1 MFLAYTP
8 VETLSAEEQFQLA
21 TDMVLA
27 ALVGE
32 GVYNFG
38 EIIATSALDILV
50 GSPNQF
56 LRDLVIAINNGD
68 IDAFNS
74 IVENNKDAY
83 FNHDVLANCHGDIQQ
98 KVVLVAVMNIVFE
111 RHSHDRSIPYATIAN
126 TAKIPLEQ
134 VSFDTMLVV
143 VGYICIW
150 RIVIKS

>member
-1 MFLAYTP
+1 MYLAYTP
-8 VETLSAEEQFQLA
+8 VETLSADEQFQLA

-38 EIIATSALDILV
+38 EVIATPVLAALV

-56 LRDLVIAINNGD
+56 LHDLVIALNNGD
-68 IDAFNS
+68 IDVFNS
-74 IVENNKDAY
+74 IVEANREAY
-83 FNHDVLANCHGDIQQ
+83 FSHEVLTNCHADIQQ

-134 VSFDTMLVV
+134 VRNMRNMCLSCVSACVSPVLL
-143 VGYICIW
+143 
-150 RIVIKS
+150 